1 MSTTT
6 LSKRRPSPFKTVN
19 IQKNGVTARSRSP
32 IGNSSPRVDT
42 IQDSLMMNQSQL
54 LAGNTNEEQASID
67 DMMEENMGT
76 ARGINIDVIEEQI
89 IKAFGGEKIT
99 R

>member
-1 MSTTT
+1 
-6 LSKRRPSPFKTVN
+6 
-19 IQKNGVTARSRSP
+19 
-32 IGNSSPRVDT
+32 
-42 IQDSLMMNQSQL
+42 L